1 MIEKGDIVKIK
12 LRFGG
17 YAIGV
22 VASFTD
28 YLIDLST
35 YLYEN
40 RLYLRNGHATNYTI
54 VPLDP
59 IDDLTFKNALLLE
72 CYSYDVE
79 TKTVIHEL

>member
-1 MIEKGDIVKIK
+1 MEKDDIVKIK

-28 YLIDLST
+28 NIIVLST

-40 RLYLRNGHATNYTI
+40 RLYLRNGNATNYTI

-59 IDDLTFKNALLLE
+59 IDDLTFKNALLRE
-72 CYSYDVE
+72 GYSYDDE
-79 TKTVIHEL
+79 TKTIIHEL

>member
-1 MIEKGDIVKIK
+1 MEKGDIVKIK

-22 VASFTD
+22 VASFSD
-28 YLIDLST
+28 YLISFST

-40 RLYLRNGHATNYTI
+40 RLFLRNGHATGYII

-59 IDDLTFKNALLLE
+59 LDDLTFKNALLSE
-72 CYSYDVE
+72 GYSYDVE
-79 TKTVIHEL
+79 TKTIIHEL